1 MIKMKIKMSMKLIMN
16 IWEIFLQEP
25 ERDLEELMIN
35 KLLVQGLLNK
45 LRNLMMITKM
55 MMKEIQIVMK
65 KTMLMNKIK
74 QKMTMG

>member
-1 MIKMKIKMSMKLIMN
+1 MKIRMSMKLIMN

-45 LRNLMMITKM
+45 LRNLMMIMKM
-55 MMKEIQIVMK
+55 MMKAIQIAMK
-65 KTMLMNKIK
+65 KMMLMNKIK